1 MTARNPKVYVANH
14 HSNRISHR
22 ALTTY
27 ERRSPQVFDLSH
39 SMHDT
44 WAGAHAALVEARKKQ
59 LDRARKE
66 LKSAERALAKA
77 QAMTPE
83 ERS

>member
-1 MTARNPKVYVANH
+1 MTARNPKVYVANR

-27 ERRSPQVFDLSH
+27 ERRNPRMFDLSH

-44 WAGAHAALVEARKKQ
+44 WAGAHASLVEARQKS
-59 LDRARKE
+59 LDRARKDV
-66 LKSAERALAKA
+66 KIAERALAKA
-77 QAMTPE
+77 LAMKEP
-83 ERS
+83 S